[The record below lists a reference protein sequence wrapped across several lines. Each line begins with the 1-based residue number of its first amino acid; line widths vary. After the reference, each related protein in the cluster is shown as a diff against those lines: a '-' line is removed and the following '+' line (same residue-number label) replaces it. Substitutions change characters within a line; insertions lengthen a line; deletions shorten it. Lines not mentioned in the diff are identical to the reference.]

1 MKISTIHQKF
11 ADYLEKPEA
20 LQHPENF
27 LGPNWLTVINFW
39 LFLDTLSKEQ
49 LKTVTDCYDA
59 AWWHTRNAARYAAWY
74 DVALS
79 AARPADWTTAGEA
92 AWGAAFGEAA
102 AWATLEIIGSHI
114 LIEQGKSLFF
124 LPMFN
129 DL

>member
-27 LGPNWLTVINFW
+27 LGPNYFAVINFW
-39 LFLDTLSKEQ
+39 MFLDTLSKEQ
-49 LKTVTDCYDA
+49 LKTVNGRYDA
-59 AWWHTRNAARYAAWY
+59 AWWHTRNAAKYAAWY

-79 AARPADWTTAGEA
+79 ATRPADWTTAWEA
-92 AWGAAFGEAA
+92 AWDAAGSAA
-102 AWATLEIIGSHI
+102 AYATLETIGSHI
-114 LIEQGKSLFF
+114 LIEQGRSLFF
-124 LPMFN
+124 VPMFN